1 MITKVLIANRSAI
14 ASRILCTCKK
24 LGLKTVVVYSE
35 ADARLPYIKEADEAV
50 LIGPSPVQQSYLNMD
65 KILEVARETGADA
78 LHPGYGLLSENSE
91 FAKRC
96 EKAGLVWI
104 GPSSESIE
112 QMGNKLVARRKMK
125 EAGVPIIPGTI
136 EPIDSLEEALAE
148 ARSIGF
154 PVMLKAAAGGGGV
167 GLQVIHSEEEL
178 ISSFERTKERVKQL
192 FGNDQLLIE
201 KLIEKARH
209 IEVQVACDYEG
220 RSLHFYDRECSIQ
233 RRNQKIIE
241 EAPSPFLSEKAR
253 ESLCRVA
260 LQAAEAIDYK
270 NIGTVEFLVNEKE
283 EFYFLEMNTRIQVE
297 HGITEE
303 ITGVD
308 LVQLQIEIAN
318 RQPLR
323 LSQEEITYRGHA
335 IEARIYA
342 EDPNTFFPS
351 PGKLER
357 YKEPSNNFLRIES
370 GVREGNQVTPFYDPM
385 IAKVIVH
392 GESRKEAIQKL
403 ETGLKDYTINGI
415 KTNIPMLQAV
425 LTEENFLKGNT
436 PIDYVDKYYLNKVRG

>member
-14 ASRILCTCKK
+14 ASRILRTCKK

-35 ADARLPYIKEADEAV
+35 ADATLPYIKEADEAV

-112 QMGNKLVARRKMK
+112 QMGNKLVARHKMK

-323 LSQEEITYRGHA
+323 LYQEEITYRGHA

>member
-14 ASRILCTCKK
+14 ASRILRTCKK

-35 ADARLPYIKEADEAV
+35 ADATLPYIKEADEAV

>member
-14 ASRILCTCKK
+14 ASRILRTCKK

-154 PVMLKAAAGGGGV
+154 PVILKAAAGGGGV

>member
-14 ASRILCTCKK
+14 ASRILRTCKK

-112 QMGNKLVARRKMK
+112 QMGNKLVARHKMK

>member
-14 ASRILCTCKK
+14 ASRILRTCKK

-35 ADARLPYIKEADEAV
+35 ADATLPYIKEADEAV

-112 QMGNKLVARRKMK
+112 QMGNKLVARHKMK

>member
-14 ASRILCTCKK
+14 ASRILRTCKK

>member
-35 ADARLPYIKEADEAV
+35 ADATLPYIKEADEAV